1 MTNNAKGEA
10 VRTLVVVNYLKSD
23 QFVLEGPIKWTI
35 SANDTP
41 LIEWEELD
49 LCLTG
54 NDIPSLIKEFAEL
67 VLAIREALDLIPE
80 ERLTDRDRQLKEK
93 LSGVILRDR
102 KSVV

>member
-1 MTNNAKGEA
+1 MTNNEKGEA

-35 SANDTP
+35 SANDIP

-93 LSGVILRDR
+93 LGQIILR
-102 KSVV
+102 K